1 MPTPDSRGATRQQPA
16 PALPTPV
23 SAAIGLAAAY
33 VQGVRRLPVTAVKVP
48 VHAVGYALAVTDN
61 LRREYEELAERGEA
75 LLARLRGGG
84 LAQADHAARA
94 VTSLVDDAGETLLE
108 TGREAAQG
116 VRSGAGAGL
125 RVTAGGVD
133 AVADRVEDAAG
144 QLAGAATGAAG
155 AATDALGSAAAT
167 AGRAAED
174 ATDAARDQARGEE
187 TAPEAEAPKA
197 EPTPERPAGRPQR
210 HDSAAESAVR
220 DEVESVTEAIG
231 GDRVPSKDELPIP
244 NFDHLSLA
252 QVRGRLRQ
260 LSVEELVLL
269 RNYERAHA
277 DRLPIVTMLDNRISK
292 VANDSTPG
300 GSSAVE
306 PGAGR
311 TAGGSAGA
319 ATGRATAPGA
329 PDSAVDGAAEAGAT
343 GWPAGAEGGAGA
355 GTTTPGATGWPD
367 TSGPGSAGGDGLAS
381 GGSAVAATTEAAPSV
396 PAAADAA
403 GDGR

>member
-23 SAAIGLAAAY
+23 SAALGLAAAY
-33 VQGVRRLPVTAVKVP
+33 VDGVRRLPVTAVKIP

-75 LLARLRGGG
+75 LLARLRGRG
-84 LAQADHAARA
+84 LAGADSAARA
-94 VTSLVDDAGETLLE
+94 VTGLVDDAGETLVE

-125 RVTAGGVD
+125 RATAEGVD
-133 AVADRVEDAAG
+133 AVADRVEDVAVSI
-144 QLAGAATGAAG
+144 AGAATGAAG

-174 ATDAARDQARGEE
+174 ATDVARDQARGEE
-187 TAPEAEAPKA
+187 AAPEAEAPKG
-197 EPTPERPAGRPQR
+197 EPTPERPSGRPQR

-220 DEVESVTEAIG
+220 DEVESVMQAIG
-231 GDRVPSKDELPIP
+231 GDRVPSKDELSIP
-244 NFDHLSLA
+244 NFDHLTLA
-252 QVRGRLRQ
+252 QVRGRLRR
-260 LSVEELVLL
+260 LSVDELVLL

-292 VANDSTPG
+292 VADDSTPG
-300 GSSAVE
+300 GSSEVA
-306 PGAGR
+306 PGASR
-311 TAGGSAGA
+311 APHAEAGA
-319 ATGRATAPGA
+319 ADTSETA
-329 PDSAVDGAAEAGAT
+329 AT
-343 GWPAGAEGGAGA
+343 GWPAGAGGGAAAGA
-355 GTTTPGATGWPD
+355 ASPGATGWPD

-381 GGSAVAATTEAAPSV
+381 GGSAVAATTEAAPSL
-396 PAAADAA
+396 PAGADAV